1 MSDGVQVILL
11 WFEKPGMKADVP
23 CVISLHGI
31 GGDENSVRPIMLA
44 EECLKRGW
52 RSVMY
57 VRRGHGDSSLLPV
70 GAMAP
75 STGGA
80 ADTAATDGADGET
93 FHSPLYAGPATGN
106 AAIADAGKGQRHG
119 PGPIAEATEVDSQRV
134 SSSGHGDGA
143 ASAVGTPAP
152 VAGTDGTST
161 PVAGTATTGT
171 AVDTATVTTNGAL
184 LRGAGGSASSLDSM
198 ANCLPKNLNF
208 NLNLAMAL
216 QRAGGGSSGAQPPAS
231 QPQHQPPGTPN
242 SLASMAAGVAG
253 CIGGGSGKATP
264 QLPQLDPE
272 VVKATRKAFPQHA
285 DTEDF
290 QAVVQHI
297 HGVFPEAPLVAVG
310 FSMGTNVLVKFV
322 GEVGPDPDKNPLT
335 GAVSVCNGYDIVEG
349 TRHLVSSR
357 ALADRVIT
365 ASLHK
370 LLRRKLPEVHAICAA
385 HGVLVDFDEVL
396 ACNTIRDFER
406 ALMLPIYG
414 HDDIDTY
421 YEHNNCKDALK
432 TVGTPLLCMSAKD
445 DPIIDPKLLRHAE
458 EAASTNPN
466 VILAV
471 TERGGHLGWMRGW
484 RGRSWM
490 MEVIIQ
496 YVEAIVAT
504 QAHQPKEGAAP
515 IKKPQLQ
522 PQGAAAPS
530 ALDRS
535 PQRSSSLPEAAEV
548 TKPSEAASRGAAT
561 ATVTVVA
568 NAGVE
573 VQAATNHSPDLAMK
587 AVAAPTPQ
595 EGATPGLPA
604 TADAAHEAS
613 VGGHSAAA
621 EQTSPRAEG
630 AAAGAK
636 EGVAAG
642 GHGPGVASSRLSGGV
657 GHRRSGSTGSAGAAA
672 GATMASGQTEQG
684 PDQDGDK
691 QAPVGA
697 PERGLGLGEVVVQLD
712 D

>member
-1 MSDGVQVILL
+1 
-11 WFEKPGMKADVP
+11 
-23 CVISLHGI
+23 
-31 GGDENSVRPIMLA
+31 MLA

-70 GAMAP
+70 GAVAP
-75 STGGA
+75 SGGGA
-80 ADTAATDGADGET
+80 DETTKAAGSADGNT
-93 FHSPLYAGPATGN
+93 FHSPLYAGPSAGN
-106 AAIADAGKGQRHG
+106 AAVTDAGKGQRQG
-119 PGPIAEATEVDSQRV
+119 PGPIAEATEADSQRR
-134 SSSGHGDGA
+134 SASGHGDGSA
-143 ASAVGTPAP
+143 AAISTPALGD
-152 VAGTDGTST
+152 GTDGTNT
-161 PVAGTATTGT
+161 PVAGTATAATVT
-171 AVDTATVTTNGAL
+171 AADTATVTTNSAL
-184 LRGAGGSASSLDSM
+184 LRGAGGSASSLDSL
-198 ANCLPKNLNF
+198 AHCLPKNF

-231 QPQHQPPGTPN
+231 QQHHHNQQPPGTPT
-242 SLASMAAGVAG
+242 SLATSMAAGVAG
-253 CIGGGSGKATP
+253 CIGGGSGRATP
-264 QLPQLDPE
+264 QRVQLDPE
-272 VVKATRKAFPQHA
+272 VLKATRKAFPQHA

-290 QAVVQHI
+290 QAVLQHI
-297 HGVFPEAPLVAVG
+297 HAVLPEAPLVAVG

-322 GEVGPDPDKNPLT
+322 GEVGPDPNKNPLT

-396 ACNTIRDFER
+396 SCNTIRDFER

-432 TVGTPLLCMSAKD
+432 TVATPLLCMSAKD

-504 QAHQPKEGAAP
+504 QAHQPKENVAP
-515 IKKPQLQ
+515 VKSEQPQ
-522 PQGAAAPS
+522 PQGAASPS
-530 ALDRS
+530 ALERS
-535 PQRSSSLPEAAEV
+535 PQRSGSLPETAEV
-548 TKPSEAASRGAAT
+548 PKSLGAASDAAAT
-561 ATVTVVA
+561 ATVA
-568 NAGVE
+568 I
-573 VQAATNHSPDLAMK
+573 LA
-587 AVAAPTPQ
+587 
-595 EGATPGLPA
+595 
-604 TADAAHEAS
+604 
-613 VGGHSAAA
+613 SAAA
-621 EQTSPRAEG
+621 AVRAAPDQAPDAAMQVAAEPLPQEKDAISETDRTGAPDAGSSAAAGDNSPRAG
-630 AAAGAK
+630 GPAAGAE
-636 EGVAAG
+636 EGAPAG
-642 GHGPGVASSRLSGGV
+642 GLGAVLAALSGGM
-657 GHRRSGSTGSAGAAA
+657 GHRRSGSTSSTAA
-672 GATMASGQTEQG
+672 GASTAAASGHAEQG
-684 PDQDGDK
+684 GDK
-691 QAPVGA
+691 KALNRAQQ
-697 PERGLGLGEVVVQLD
+697 ERGLGLGEVVVQLD
-712 D
+712 E